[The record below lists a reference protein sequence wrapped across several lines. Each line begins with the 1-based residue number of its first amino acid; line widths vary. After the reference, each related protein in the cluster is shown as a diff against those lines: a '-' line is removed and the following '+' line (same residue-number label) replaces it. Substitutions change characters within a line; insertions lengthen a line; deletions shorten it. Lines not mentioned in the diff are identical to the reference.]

1 MIKKKVVLVLICLI
15 LAFQGL
21 SCSQNTESVIETNQE
36 TNISITPEAG
46 ESITTGVVLESVSS
60 KVITTTQAGFNPV
73 SGIRVNPGDIC
84 LEISGTFSNTTDD
97 ALQISYYA
105 EGYNADGHQIAWTLD
120 SGPVQ
125 GIKALDIPEHSGN
138 TFDIRIN
145 MAEGIVLIK
154 LFASSYTGET
164 PLP

>member
-1 MIKKKVVLVLICLI
+1 MIKKNIIPVFICLVL
-15 LAFQGL
+15 AVQGL
-21 SCSQNTESVIETNQE
+21 SCSRNVEPVTEENQE
-36 TNISITPEAG
+36 TSISITPEAG
-46 ESITTGVVLESVSS
+46 KAITTGIILESVSS
-60 KVITTTQAGFNPV
+60 RVITATQAGFNPA

-84 LEISGTFSNTTDD
+84 LEISGTFSNTPDD
-97 ALQISYYA
+97 ALLISYDA
-105 EGYNADGHQIAWTLD
+105 ECYDADGHQIAWTLD